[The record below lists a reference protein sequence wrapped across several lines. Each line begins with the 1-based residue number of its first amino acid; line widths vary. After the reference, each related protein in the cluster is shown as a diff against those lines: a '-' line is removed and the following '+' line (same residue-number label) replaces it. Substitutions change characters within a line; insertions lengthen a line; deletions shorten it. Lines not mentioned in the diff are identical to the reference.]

1 MIAAVRGQRDMAVG
15 NVVGS
20 NIFNIGAVLG
30 LSSAISPVG
39 IELSPGAISLDL
51 PVMILV
57 AVALLPVAVTGAAIA
72 RWEGLLFVAYYLV
85 YVVYLVLD
93 STGHDALG
101 TFSGVVAG
109 FLLPL
114 TAIVLAVLV
123 TTELR
128 RRRHRR
134 LTAGAEA
141 PQGGRPRT

>member
-1 MIAAVRGQRDMAVG
+1 M
-15 NVVGS
+15 
-20 NIFNIGAVLG
+20 
-30 LSSAISPVG
+30 G

-72 RWEGLLFVAYYLV
+72 RWEGLLFVAYYVV

-101 TFSGVVAG
+101 AFNGVVAG

-114 TAIVLAVLV
+114 TAIVLVVLV

-128 RRRHRR
+128 RRRDRR
-134 LTAGAEA
+134 LTTGEA
-141 PQGGRPRT
+141 RPGGRPVP